1 MDNAKG
7 DPMRAQTRFA
17 SLLGSLMLLTCPP
30 VFAAEGAH
38 WYAGVSFGGSQF
50 DLDDQARQID
60 ADLVLGGAA
69 SSSTITRKDSDSG
82 LKAYGGYSWS
92 KYFGVEFG
100 FVSPGEAVLQT
111 QVPGELFVGA
121 VDVSGWFGAFV
132 ATLPLGK
139 GFSVHAKG
147 GPFAWKL
154 ESDLNSTTTTTSVV
168 GKNDGFDFMLGAGL
182 GYEINED
189 VGARFEFER
198 FQVGD
203 DSFDYIS
210 AGLLFRF

>member
-1 MDNAKG
+1 
-7 DPMRAQTRFA
+7 MRIPIHAVLCS
-17 SLLGSLMLLTCPP
+17 SLLL
-30 VFAAEGAH
+30 AASAASAHEGAH

-50 DLDDQARQID
+50 DLDDAAQQID
-60 ADLVLGGAA
+60 ADLALGGTA
-69 SSSTITRKDSDSG
+69 SSTTTRKDSDSG
-82 LKAYGGYSWS
+82 LKAYAGYSWS
-92 KYFGVEFG
+92 KNFGVEFG

-111 QVPGELFVGA
+111 QAPGEFFVGA
-121 VDVSGWFGAFV
+121 IDVSGWFGAFV

-154 ESDLNSTTTTTSVV
+154 EGDLNSTTTTTSIV
-168 GKNDGFDFMLGAGL
+168 GKNDGFDFMLGAGV